1 MKEKTVFERPVSRRR
16 VLTASALLAAA
27 GFASSPLAA
36 AVANAVADFGVYE
49 WTACVI
55 NCGNRC
61 PLRVYTKAGKV
72 IRIETDNTIKGSCHP
87 RQIRACLKGRSMRQ
101 RLYSPDRLRYPMKR
115 VGERGEAKFE
125 RIS

>member
-1 MKEKTVFERPVSRRR
+1 MRDPNMKEKIVFERPVSRRR

-55 NCGNRC
+55 NA
-61 PLRVYTKAGKV
+61 PA
-72 IRIETDNTIKGSCHP
+72 S
-87 RQIRACLKGRSMRQ
+87 RAATCASA
-101 RLYSPDRLRYPMKR
+101 STVPID
-115 VGERGEAKFE
+115 
-125 RIS
+125 